1 MTDPRTAARDEEL
14 LSRLDPE
21 LARQLFPERF
31 PEPLQISLEFPT
43 LDAEA
48 SADLRDALAAASAR
62 DEGEGRTKATF
73 SLHAVEALHRAFTLV
88 DARFGSAEVDVRING
103 KDVPMARE
111 LWLPLLWSL
120 RS

>member
-1 MTDPRTAARDEEL
+1 LTDPHIAARDEEL
-14 LSRLDPE
+14 LERLDPE

-43 LDAEA
+43 PDEEA
-48 SADLRDALAAASAR
+48 SALLEDALQAASAR
-62 DEGEGRTKATF
+62 VDRDGRTTATF
-73 SLHAVEALHRAFTLV
+73 TLQAVEALHRTFTVV
-88 DARFGSAEVDVRING
+88 DGQFGSAEVEVRING

>member
-1 MTDPRTAARDEEL
+1 MTDPRIAARDEDL
-14 LSRLDPE
+14 LARLDPE

-31 PEPLQISLEFPT
+31 PEPLRISLEFPT
-43 LDAEA
+43 PDADVAAELEESLQA
-48 SADLRDALAAASAR
+48 AGRQDDGGRTTATFTLRD
-62 DEGEGRTKATF
+62 
-73 SLHAVEALHRAFTLV
+73 VEALHAAFTLL
-88 DARFGSAEVDVRING
+88 DQRFGSAEVEVRING